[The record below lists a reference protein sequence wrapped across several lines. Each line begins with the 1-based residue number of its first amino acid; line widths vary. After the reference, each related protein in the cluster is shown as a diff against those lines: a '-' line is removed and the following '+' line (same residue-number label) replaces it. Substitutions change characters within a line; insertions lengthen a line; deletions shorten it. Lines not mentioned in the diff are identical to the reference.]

1 MADDQTFNV
10 ANNELVV
17 VPLLTSR
24 HGLEEQA
31 ANRRDGHVVDNIIVL
46 DVAPGISCQAHG
58 CTTQT
63 QIDL

>member
-1 MADDQTFNV
+1 MVDDHALNI
-10 ANNELVV
+10 ASDELVV

-31 ANRRDGHVVDNIIVL
+31 TGRRDDHVVDNIIVL
-46 DVAPGISCQAHG
+46 DVASGIDCYAHNY
-58 CTTQT
+58 TTQT